1 MVYGSWACM
10 TQAQIVSL
18 TDNSGFVSSVCRHD
32 IARYHCSIKISSLVI
47 SKEKLKGLEEYQRVA
62 AYISR
67 IVVYNKVWSTTIAC
81 TCDL

>member
-1 MVYGSWACM
+1 MDLSVA
-10 TQAQIVSL
+10 
-18 TDNSGFVSSVCRHD
+18 FVD

-67 IVVYNKVWSTTIAC
+67 IVVYNKVSSTSNKYIHVQP
-81 TCDL
+81 